1 MTNQV
6 IPFGNVN
13 VPVPQMN
20 ADFAAKIAAQWQQA
34 AALATNAPNRI
45 TFKSNRFNISKGGGE
60 PVQLSE
66 LTLDVHIVAVNPQFH
81 YVFYDRTYDESEKTG
96 VAPKTLS
103 RYPLPD
109 EKFDSP
115 PPAGFVQRNY
125 RQRAIVMLANDP
137 QHELYVV
144 DFGYKSVRQSGN
156 ANVGTCS
163 FATLLKT
170 MGDFQAS
177 HGIMPFTFTVQ
188 LSFDGSQSVPVVA
201 FSLYDLRNRSNEVR
215 FASEPAIQA
224 MVEAMTNGTTDRL
237 LDIHFDNTTENA
249 TVNAAPPQQTQMQVP
264 PQGQV
269 QPPQMQPQMQPQGQQ
284 PPAWQQQAQF
294 QPQMQQPQGQQQTPP
309 WQQQAQFQPQMQPQ
323 NEQTAPAGMAAL

>member
-6 IPFGNVN
+6 IPFGNAN

-20 ADFAAKIAAQWQQA
+20 ADFASKIAAQWQQA

-249 TVNAAPPQQTQMQVP
+249 TANAAPPQQPQMQVP

-284 PPAWQQQAQF
+284 PPAWQQQAQA

>member
-188 LSFDGSQSVPVVA
+188 LSFDGSQSVPVIA

-249 TVNAAPPQQTQMQVP
+249 TVNAAPPQQPQMQVP

-269 QPPQMQPQMQPQGQQ
+269 QPPQMQSQMQSQGQQ
-284 PPAWQQQAQF
+284 PPAWQQQAQA
-294 QPQMQQPQGQQQTPP
+294 QPQMQQPQDQQQTPP
-309 WQQQAQFQPQMQPQ
+309 WQQQAQMQPQ

>member
-6 IPFGNVN
+6 IPFGNAN

-20 ADFAAKIAAQWQQA
+20 ADFAEKIAAQWQQA
-34 AALATNAPNRI
+34 AALATNAPKRI

-224 MVEAMTNGTTDRL
+224 MVEAMTDGTTDRL
-237 LDIHFDNTTENA
+237 LDIHFDNTAENA
-249 TVNAAPPQQTQMQVP
+249 TVNAAPPQQPQMQVP

-284 PPAWQQQAQF
+284 PPAWQQQAQA
-294 QPQMQQPQGQQQTPP
+294 QPQMQQPQSQQQTPP

>member
-6 IPFGNVN
+6 IPFGNAN

-60 PVQLSE
+60 PVQLSD

-115 PPAGFVQRNY
+115 SPAGFVQRNY

-224 MVEAMTNGTTDRL
+224 MVEAMTDGTTDRL

-249 TVNAAPPQQTQMQVP
+249 TVNAAPPQQPQMQVP

-284 PPAWQQQAQF
+284 PPAWQQQAQA

>member
-6 IPFGNVN
+6 ITFGNAH

-45 TFKSNRFNISKGGGE
+45 TFKSNRFNISKGGAE
-60 PVQLSE
+60 PVQLSD

-115 PPAGFVQRNY
+115 LPAGFVQRNY

-156 ANVGTCS
+156 AHVGTCS
-163 FATLLKT
+163 FSTLLKT
-170 MGDFQAS
+170 MGDFQAT

-249 TVNAAPPQQTQMQVP
+249 TVNAAPPQGQQQP
-264 PQGQV
+264 PQGQQ
-269 QPPQMQPQMQPQGQQ
+269 QPPAWQQQAQMQPQMQPQGQQ
-284 PPAWQQQAQF
+284 Q
-294 QPQMQQPQGQQQTPP
+294 PP
-309 WQQQAQFQPQMQPQ
+309 WQQQTQ
-323 NEQTAPAGMAAL
+323 NEQPASTAPAGMASL

>member
-6 IPFGNVN
+6 ITFGNVN
-13 VPVPQMN
+13 VPVPQLN
-20 ADFAAKIAAQWQQA
+20 AEFQAKIAAQWQQA

-45 TFKSNRFNISKGGGE
+45 TFKGNRFNLSKGGAE
-60 PVQLSE
+60 PVQLSD

-81 YVFYDRTYDESEKTG
+81 YVFYDRSFDESEKTG

-115 PPAGFVQRNY
+115 PPNGFVQRNY

-163 FATLLKT
+163 FSSLLKT
-170 MGDFQAS
+170 LGDFQAS

-188 LSFDGSQSVPVVA
+188 ISFDGSQSVPVVA
-201 FSLYDLRNRSNEVR
+201 FSLYDLRNRDTNVR

-224 MVEAMTNGTTDRL
+224 MVEAMTNGTTERL
-237 LDIHFDNTTENA
+237 LDINFDNSTENA
-249 TVNAAPPQQTQMQVP
+249 TVNAATPPQPQMQVP
-264 PQGQV
+264 PQGQ
-269 QPPQMQPQMQPQGQQ
+269 PQ
-284 PPAWQQQAQF
+284 PPAWQQQAQ
-294 QPQMQQPQGQQQTPP
+294 
-309 WQQQAQFQPQMQPQ
+309 PQ
-323 NEQTAPAGMAAL
+323 NEQPAPTAPAGMAAL

>member
-1 MTNQV
+1 MC
-6 IPFGNVN
+6 
-13 VPVPQMN
+13 
-20 ADFAAKIAAQWQQA
+20 
-34 AALATNAPNRI
+34 
-45 TFKSNRFNISKGGGE
+45 IS
-60 PVQLSE
+60 SRS
-66 LTLDVHIVAVNPQFH
+66 IRSSI

-96 VAPKTLS
+96 VTPKTLS

-177 HGIMPFTFTVQ
+177 HGVMPFTFTVQ
-188 LSFDGSQSVPVVA
+188 LSFDGSQSVPVIA

-249 TVNAAPPQQTQMQVP
+249 TVNAAPPQQPQMQVP

-284 PPAWQQQAQF
+284 PPAWQQQAQA

-309 WQQQAQFQPQMQPQ
+309 WQQQAQFQPQMQRRT
-323 NEQTAPAGMAAL
+323 NRTAPAGMAAL

>member
-6 IPFGNVN
+6 IPFGNAN

-45 TFKSNRFNISKGGGE
+45 TFKGNRFNISKGGGE

-249 TVNAAPPQQTQMQVP
+249 TVNAAPPQQPQMQVP

-269 QPPQMQPQMQPQGQQ
+269 QPPQGQPQMQPQGQQ

-294 QPQMQQPQGQQQTPP
+294 QPQMQPQGQQQPP
-309 WQQQAQFQPQMQPQ
+309 WQQQAQAQPQMQPQ

>member
-249 TVNAAPPQQTQMQVP
+249 TVNAAPPQQ
-264 PQGQV
+264 
-269 QPPQMQPQMQPQGQQ
+269 PQMQPQMQPQGQQ

>member
-6 IPFGNVN
+6 ITFGNIN
-13 VPVPQMN
+13 VPVPQLN
-20 ADFAAKIAAQWQQA
+20 ADIQAKIAAQWQQA

-45 TFKSNRFNISKGGGE
+45 TFKGNRFNISKGGGE
-60 PVQLSE
+60 PVQLSD

-81 YVFYDRTYDESEKTG
+81 YVFYDRSFDESEKTG
-96 VAPKTLS
+96 VAPKMLS

-109 EKFDSP
+109 ETPDSP
-115 PPAGFVQRNY
+115 LPNGFMNRNY

-163 FATLLKT
+163 FSTLLKT
-170 MGDFQAS
+170 LGDFQAS

-188 LSFDGSQSVPVVA
+188 LSFDSSQSVPVVA
-201 FSLYDLRNRSNEVR
+201 FSLYDLRNRDTNVR

-224 MVEAMTNGTTDRL
+224 MVDAMTNGTTDRL
-237 LDIHFDNTTENA
+237 LDIHFDNSAENA
-249 TVNAAPPQQTQMQVP
+249 TVNAAPPPQPQTQVP
-264 PQGQV
+264 PQGQ
-269 QPPQMQPQMQPQGQQ
+269 PQQPQMQPQGQQ
-284 PPAWQQQAQF
+284 PPAWQQQAQ
-294 QPQMQQPQGQQQTPP
+294 MH
-309 WQQQAQFQPQMQPQ
+309 PQ

>member
-115 PPAGFVQRNY
+115 LPAGFVQRNY

-224 MVEAMTNGTTDRL
+224 MVEAMTDGTTDRL

-249 TVNAAPPQQTQMQVP
+249 TVNAAPPQHPQMQVP

-294 QPQMQQPQGQQQTPP
+294 QPQMQQPQSQQQTPP

>member
-6 IPFGNVN
+6 ITFGNVH

-45 TFKSNRFNISKGGGE
+45 TFKSNRFNISKGGAE
-60 PVQLSE
+60 PVQLSD

-96 VAPKTLS
+96 VAPKALS

-115 PPAGFVQRNY
+115 LPAGFVQRNY
-125 RQRAIVMLANDP
+125 RQRAVVMLANDP

-163 FATLLKT
+163 FSTLLKT
-170 MGDFQAS
+170 LGDFQAS

-224 MVEAMTNGTTDRL
+224 MVEAMTDGTTDRL
-237 LDIHFDNTTENA
+237 LDIHFDNTAENA
-249 TVNAAPPQQTQMQVP
+249 TVNAAPPQQPQMQVP

-284 PPAWQQQAQF
+284 PPAWQQQAQA
-294 QPQMQQPQGQQQTPP
+294 QPQMQQPQSQQQTPP